1 MTYVDSIVLETN
13 TPKETT
19 SENKTNETRLH
30 ILTILKYNDIHCDMT
45 LHRILRVMPL
55 LLLILMM
62 PSMMLLILLIIFV
75 FLFSFYWTIYEELLS
90 VIKWQLVRNF
100 FEFSFILLFE
110 EYFQFTRWH
119 FNVCNSDHPCCSYLP
134 HLRPLPPSHPLTRPH
149 PIFVSFI
156 LRSMTSSRIPH
167 SQVHVDIISWTKW
180 VIKKGRET

>member
-1 MTYVDSIVLETN
+1 MCTASFWKQAPQKKQPLRIKPMKQDSTFSPFSNTMIFIVTW
-13 TPKETT
+13 
-19 SENKTNETRLH
+19 H
-30 ILTILKYNDIHCDMT
+30 YIG
-45 LHRILRVMPL
+45 
-55 LLLILMM
+55 
-62 PSMMLLILLIIFV
+62 
-75 FLFSFYWTIYEELLS
+75 FYWWYLSYCLSFNATHDVLDTTDNSCSSFQFLLNNRWGAPVCHQVTIC
-90 VIKWQLVRNF
+90 QNF
-100 FEFSFILLFE
+100 FLRFSFILLFE

-134 HLRPLPPSHPLTRPH
+134 HLCPLPPSHPLTCPH